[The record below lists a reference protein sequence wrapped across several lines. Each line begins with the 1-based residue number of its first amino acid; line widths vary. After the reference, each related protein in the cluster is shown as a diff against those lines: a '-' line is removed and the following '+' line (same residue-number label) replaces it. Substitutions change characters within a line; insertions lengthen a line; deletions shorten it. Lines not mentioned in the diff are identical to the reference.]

1 MAGSQRFLLKTEKF
15 GGRWLEKVN
24 AAEKFGVDFFQKS
37 VRSKVKKTAKFSKKN
52 AQNRVECAKIGP
64 FFTFFSAVDGRRKVQ
79 NGSKT
84 PFFILFCFVAVT
96 FFCRTIF
103 YEKLQAQNLSFL
115 FFLSFHFYLYLCM
128 SKRIRENK
136 TPY

>member
-1 MAGSQRFLLKTEKF
+1 MADAQHFSPKTKKF

-96 FFCRTIF
+96 FF
-103 YEKLQAQNLSFL
+103 LSNYFL
-115 FFLSFHFYLYLCM
+115 RKIVSTKFEFSCEVN
-128 SKRIRENK
+128 SKR
-136 TPY
+136 